1 MFFFNFIL
9 ERLNSVVVDSFNEIF
24 NEYRSA
30 IETFITKPTIYSESN
45 ISFITEKST
54 RDKIY
59 ESYKLLS
66 SKKAQSLFKGK
77 LPQRFSYVQKK
88 FIVEN
93 ISIIRE
99 SYRLFGEERV
109 LADNVAFLKL
119 SFPHAFKKYC
129 KDKRL
134 NPDRL
139 SKADKTTL
147 LANKSTLAQEET
159 TIQAQI
165 RHDNSSQISR
175 KTFLTN
181 IRGNTTTKNSITIS
195 LLMKGWSIL

>member
-1 MFFFNFIL
+1 MFFFDFIL
-9 ERLNSVVVDSFNEIF
+9 ERINSDVVDSFNEIY
-24 NEYRSA
+24 NECRNA

-45 ISFITEKST
+45 IAFITEKST
-54 RDKIY
+54 KDKIY
-59 ESYKLLS
+59 ESYKLLN
-66 SKKAQSLFKGK
+66 SKKARSLFKGK
-77 LPQRFSYVQKK
+77 LPQKFTYSQKK

-99 SYRLFGEERV
+99 SSRLFGEERV

-139 SKADKTTL
+139 SKADKTNL
-147 LANKSTLAQEET
+147 LANKTTLAQEEA

-165 RHDNSSQISR
+165 RHDKLVSDFKKNILDKYPRQYYYNTSIS
-175 KTFLTN
+175 
-181 IRGNTTTKNSITIS
+181 
-195 LLMKGWSIL
+195 